1 MCFEI
6 AHVYLRSAAF
16 RVYKGHLQN
25 ELSDKTFS
33 ETSKSSKFVGIK
45 SSLQCMH
52 NYTLFI

>member
-6 AHVYLRSAAF
+6 ALVYLRSAAF

-25 ELSDKTFS
+25 ELSDKTSS